1 MFKISVIWSLREA
14 YLNYFAID
22 KTRGFAIKVIHKV
35 QITLVQ
41 FIEYGIYSLMQ
52 RVRISKG
59 VRVADAHN
67 QCDGSGSKAANVTSG
82 V

>member
-1 MFKISVIWSLREA
+1 MFKISVIWEQA

-22 KTRGFAIKVIHKV
+22 KTCGFAHKV

-59 VRVADAHN
+59 VREADAHN
-67 QCDGSGSKAANVTSG
+67 QCGDGSGSKAANVTSG